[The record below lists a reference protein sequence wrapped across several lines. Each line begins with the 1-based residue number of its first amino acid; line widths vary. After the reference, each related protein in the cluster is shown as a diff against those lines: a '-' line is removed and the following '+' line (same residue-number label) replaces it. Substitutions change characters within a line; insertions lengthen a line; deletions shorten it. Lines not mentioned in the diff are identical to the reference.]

1 MTIASMY
8 LSRIL
13 EFMIKTWK
21 NIVFIFASIA
31 ISTNIFGKIELIDRV
46 VAVVDSGV
54 IMESQLNA
62 RVEEILI
69 RLKSDKAELPPLN
82 LLEEQVL
89 DRLIIEEIQLQIAER
104 AGIKIS
110 DSELNQTLSRVS
122 AQNNLSL
129 DDFRIK
135 LEEEGTSYKSFRD
148 TIRKELI
155 IQRVQRGKVGAKID
169 ISEQE
174 LENFINSEEGK
185 TQLAEQYN
193 VQHILLSVKS
203 GLTEEEVGE
212 IQNNANSLIERL
224 NNGESFEK
232 LAASYSSGQN
242 ALEGGFLGWRT
253 SAELPSLFAQ
263 VVSEL
268 KVGEVAQ
275 PVRSG
280 AGFHIL
286 KLTDKRGNTVKFL
299 DQTLARH
306 ILVQPS
312 EIRTEKQTEE
322 LINDIYTRL
331 EDGED
336 FKQLARQFSEDPGS
350 KMDGGE
356 LGWSNPGDYD
366 PAFETTLN
374 ATKIG
379 QVSQPVKSSFGWHII
394 EVMDRRN
401 EDVSQEEQ
409 KNRAY
414 QIIFKRKFEQELQS
428 TLIELRAEAYVDIK
442 LTS

>member
-1 MTIASMY
+1 MNQLNILKTSFWTKKNFFVLLVSLLASM
-8 LSRIL
+8 
-13 EFMIKTWK
+13 
-21 NIVFIFASIA
+21 
-31 ISTNIFGKIELIDRV
+31 NIFSKIELIDRV

-54 IMESQLNA
+54 IMESQLNS

-69 RLKSDKAELPPLN
+69 RLKSDTTELPPIN

-89 DRLIIEEIQLQIAER
+89 DRLIIEEIQLQLADR

-122 AQNNLSL
+122 SQNNLSL
-129 DDFRIK
+129 EDFRLK
-135 LEEEGTSYKSFRD
+135 LEAEGTSYKSFRD
-148 TIRKELI
+148 TIKKELI
-155 IQRVQRGKVGAKID
+155 IQRVQRGRVGGKVD

-174 LENFINSEEGK
+174 IENFINSEEGK
-185 TQLAEQYN
+185 SQLAEQYN

-203 GLTEEEVGE
+203 GLTEQQIEEIKDE
-212 IQNNANSLIERL
+212 ANNLITRL
-224 NNGESFEK
+224 EGDESFEK
-232 LAASYSSGQN
+232 LATAYSSGQE

-253 SAELPSLFAQ
+253 SAELPSLFAD
-263 VVSEL
+263 VVTEL

-275 PVRSG
+275 PLRSG

-312 EIRTEKQTEE
+312 EIRTENQAEE
-322 LINDIYTRL
+322 LINDIYERL
-331 EDGED
+331 TNGED

-366 PAFETTLN
+366 PIFEQTLN
-374 ATKIG
+374 ATEIGKI
-379 QVSQPVKSSFGWHII
+379 SEPVQSSFGWHII
-394 EVMDRRN
+394 EAMDRRN

-442 LTS
+442 LTT

>member
-1 MTIASMY
+1 MY
-8 LSRIL
+8 LIKKLQTLIFGKKSIL
-13 EFMIKTWK
+13 FFLCSF
-21 NIVFIFASIA
+21 V
-31 ISTNIFGKIELIDRV
+31 ISTNIYSKIELIDRV

-54 IMESQLNA
+54 IMESQLNT
-62 RVEEILI
+62 RVEEILF

-89 DRLIIEEIQLQIAER
+89 DRLIIEEIQLQLAER
-104 AGIKIS
+104 AGVKIS

-129 DDFRIK
+129 EDFRIK
-135 LEEEGTSYKSFRD
+135 LEEDGTSYKAFRD

-155 IQRVQRGKVGAKID
+155 IQRVQRGRVGSKVD

-174 LENFINSEEGK
+174 IENFINSEEGK
-185 TQLAEQYN
+185 SQLAEQYN

-203 GLTEEEVGE
+203 GSTEQQIEKIRNEV
-212 IQNNANSLIERL
+212 NNLITRL
-224 NNGESFEK
+224 KGDESFEK
-232 LAASYSSGQN
+232 LAASYSSGQE

-253 SAELPSLFAQ
+253 SAELPSLFAN
-263 VVSEL
+263 VVTEL

-275 PVRSG
+275 PLRSG

-312 EIRTEKQTEE
+312 EIRTENQAEE
-322 LINDIYTRL
+322 LIYEIYERL
-331 EDGED
+331 TNGED

-366 PAFETTLN
+366 PVFEKTLN
-374 ATKIG
+374 ATEIGKI
-379 QVSQPVKSSFGWHII
+379 SEPVQSSFGWHII
-394 EVMDRRN
+394 EAMDRRN

-442 LTS
+442 LTT

>member
-1 MTIASMY
+1 MDLTKK
-8 LSRIL
+8 LL
-13 EFMIKTWK
+13 IKISIK
-21 NIVFIFASIA
+21 KRIVFILLGFL
-31 ISTNIFGKIELIDRV
+31 ISTNTYTKIELIDRV

-54 IMESQLNA
+54 IMESQLNS
-62 RVEEILI
+62 RVEEILT
-69 RLKSDKAELPPLN
+69 RLKNDKAELPPLN

-89 DRLIIEEIQLQIAER
+89 DRLIIEEIQLQLADR

-122 AQNNLSL
+122 SQNNLSL
-129 DDFRIK
+129 EEFRLK
-135 LEEEGTSYKSFRD
+135 LEAEGTSYKSFRD
-148 TIRKELI
+148 TIKKELI

-174 LENFINSEEGK
+174 LENFINSEEGR

-203 GLTEEEVGE
+203 GLSE
-212 IQNNANSLIERL
+212 IEIEAIENEAVSLLERL
-224 NNGESFEK
+224 ENGESFEK
-232 LAASYSSGQN
+232 LAASYSAGQK

-253 SAELPSLFAQ
+253 SAELPSLFAE
-263 VVSEL
+263 VVSGL
-268 KVGEVAQ
+268 TVGEVAQ

-312 EIRTEKQTEE
+312 EIRTENQAEV
-322 LINDIYTRL
+322 LINDIYKRL
-331 EDGED
+331 KEGED

-366 PAFETTLN
+366 PAFEMTLN
-374 ATKIG
+374 ATEIG
-379 QVSQPVKSSFGWHII
+379 QLSEPVKSSFGWHII

-414 QIIFKRKFEQELQS
+414 QIIFKRKFDQELQS

>member
-1 MTIASMY
+1 MDLTK
-8 LSRIL
+8 IL
-13 EFMIKTWK
+13 LIKISIK
-21 NIVFIFASIA
+21 KRIVFILLGFL
-31 ISTNIFGKIELIDRV
+31 ISTNTYTKIELIDRV

-54 IMESQLNA
+54 IMESQLNS

-69 RLKSDKAELPPLN
+69 RLKNDKAELPPLN

-89 DRLIIEEIQLQIAER
+89 DRLIIEEIQLQLADR

-122 AQNNLSL
+122 SQNNLSL
-129 DDFRIK
+129 EEFRLK
-135 LEEEGTSYKSFRD
+135 LEAEGTSYKSFRD
-148 TIRKELI
+148 TIKKELI

-174 LENFINSEEGK
+174 LENFINSEEGR

-203 GLTEEEVGE
+203 GLSE
-212 IQNNANSLIERL
+212 IEIEAIENEAVSLLERL
-224 NNGESFEK
+224 ENGESFEK
-232 LAASYSSGQN
+232 LAASYSAGQK

-253 SAELPSLFAQ
+253 SAELPSLFAE
-263 VVSEL
+263 VVSGL
-268 KVGEVAQ
+268 TVGEVAQ

-286 KLTDKRGNTVKFL
+286 KLTEKRGNTVKFL

-312 EIRTEKQTEE
+312 EIRTENQAEM
-322 LINDIYTRL
+322 LINDIYKRL
-331 EDGED
+331 KEGED

-366 PAFETTLN
+366 PAFEMTLN
-374 ATKIG
+374 ATEIG
-379 QVSQPVKSSFGWHII
+379 QLSEPIKSSFGWHII

-414 QIIFKRKFEQELQS
+414 QIIFKRKFDQELQS

>member
-1 MTIASMY
+1 MNQLNIIKTSFWTKKNFFVLLVSLLASM
-8 LSRIL
+8 
-13 EFMIKTWK
+13 
-21 NIVFIFASIA
+21 
-31 ISTNIFGKIELIDRV
+31 NIFSKIELIDRV

-54 IMESQLNA
+54 IMESQLNS

-69 RLKSDKAELPPLN
+69 RLKSDTTELPPIN

-89 DRLIIEEIQLQIAER
+89 DRLIIEEIQLQLADR

-122 AQNNLSL
+122 SQNNLSL
-129 DDFRIK
+129 EDFRLK
-135 LEEEGTSYKSFRD
+135 LEAEGTSYKSFRD
-148 TIRKELI
+148 TIKKELI
-155 IQRVQRGKVGAKID
+155 IQRVQRGRVGGKVD

-174 LENFINSEEGK
+174 IENFINSEEGK
-185 TQLAEQYN
+185 SQLAEQYN

-203 GLTEEEVGE
+203 GLTEQQIEEIKDE
-212 IQNNANSLIERL
+212 ANNLITRL
-224 NNGESFEK
+224 EGDESFEK
-232 LAASYSSGQN
+232 LATSYSSGQK

-253 SAELPSLFAQ
+253 SSELPSLFAD
-263 VVSEL
+263 VVTEL

-275 PVRSG
+275 PLRSG

-312 EIRTEKQTEE
+312 EIRTENQAEE
-322 LINDIYTRL
+322 LINDIYERL
-331 EDGED
+331 TNGED

-366 PAFETTLN
+366 PIFEKTLN
-374 ATKIG
+374 ATEIGKI
-379 QVSQPVKSSFGWHII
+379 SEPVQSSFGWHII
-394 EVMDRRN
+394 EAMDRRN

-442 LTS
+442 LTT

>member
-1 MTIASMY
+1 MRFY
-8 LSRIL
+8 
-13 EFMIKTWK
+13 KG
-21 NIVFIFASIA
+21 FIFLPLGLLLSL
-31 ISTNIFGKIELIDRV
+31 NIFSKIELIDRV

-62 RVEEILI
+62 RVEDILL
-69 RLKSDKAELPPLN
+69 RLKDNKAELPPLN

-89 DRLIIEEIQLQIAER
+89 ERLIIEEIQMQIADR

-110 DSELNQTLSRVS
+110 DSELNQTLSSVS
-122 AQNNLSL
+122 SQNNLSL
-129 DDFRIK
+129 EEFRIK
-135 LEEEGTSYKSFRD
+135 LEAEGTSYRAFRD
-148 TIRKELI
+148 SVRKELI
-155 IQRVQRGKVGAKID
+155 IQRVQRGKVGAKVD

-174 LENFINSEEGK
+174 LENFINSEEGR

-193 VQHILLSVKS
+193 VQNILLSIKS
-203 GLTEEEVGE
+203 GSTEQE
-212 IQNNANSLIERL
+212 IKDVENDAYSLLERIK
-224 NNGESFEK
+224 NGESFEK

-242 ALEGGFLGWRT
+242 ALNGGSLGWRT
-253 SAELPSLFAQ
+253 SAELPSLFAE
-263 VVSEL
+263 VVSEME
-268 KVGEVAQ
+268 VGEISS

-280 AGFHIL
+280 AGFHVL
-286 KLTDKRGNTVKFL
+286 KLAEKRGNTVKFL

-312 EIRTEKQTEE
+312 EIRTEKQAED
-322 LINDIYTRL
+322 LINDIYDRL
-331 EDGED
+331 NQGED

-366 PAFETTLN
+366 PIFESTLN

-379 QVSQPVKSSFGWHII
+379 SLSKPVKSSFGWHII

-401 EDVSQEEQ
+401 EDVSEEEQ

-442 LTS
+442 LNS

>member
-1 MTIASMY
+1 MDLTKK
-8 LSRIL
+8 LL
-13 EFMIKTWK
+13 IKNSIK
-21 NIVFIFASIA
+21 KRIVFILLGFL
-31 ISTNIFGKIELIDRV
+31 ISTNTYTKIELIDRV

-54 IMESQLNA
+54 IMESQLNS

-69 RLKSDKAELPPLN
+69 RLKNDKAELPPLN

-89 DRLIIEEIQLQIAER
+89 DRLIIEEIQLQLADR

-122 AQNNLSL
+122 SQNNLSL
-129 DDFRIK
+129 EEFRLK
-135 LEEEGTSYKSFRD
+135 LEAEGTSYKSFRD
-148 TIRKELI
+148 TIKKELI

-174 LENFINSEEGK
+174 LENFINSEEGR

-203 GLTEEEVGE
+203 GLSE
-212 IQNNANSLIERL
+212 IEIEAIENEAVSLLERL
-224 NNGESFEK
+224 ENGESFEK
-232 LAASYSSGQN
+232 LAASYSAGQK

-253 SAELPSLFAQ
+253 SAELPSLFAE
-263 VVSEL
+263 VVSGL
-268 KVGEVAQ
+268 TVGEVAQ

-312 EIRTEKQTEE
+312 EIRTENQAEV
-322 LINDIYTRL
+322 LINDIYKRL
-331 EDGED
+331 KEGED

-366 PAFETTLN
+366 PAFEMTLN
-374 ATKIG
+374 ATEIG
-379 QVSQPVKSSFGWHII
+379 QLSEPIKSSFGWHII

-414 QIIFKRKFEQELQS
+414 QIIFKRKFDQELQS

>member
-1 MTIASMY
+1 MY
-8 LSRIL
+8 LTKKLFIKISIKKRI
-13 EFMIKTWK
+13 I
-21 NIVFIFASIA
+21 FILLGFL
-31 ISTNIFGKIELIDRV
+31 ISTNTYTKIELIDRV

-54 IMESQLNA
+54 IMESQLNS

-69 RLKSDKAELPPLN
+69 RLKNDKAELPPLN

-89 DRLIIEEIQLQIAER
+89 DRLIIEEIQLQLADR

-122 AQNNLSL
+122 SQNNLSL
-129 DDFRIK
+129 EEFRLK
-135 LEEEGTSYKSFRD
+135 LEAEGTSYKSFRD
-148 TIRKELI
+148 TIKKELI

-174 LENFINSEEGK
+174 LENFINSEEGR

-203 GLTEEEVGE
+203 GLSE
-212 IQNNANSLIERL
+212 IEIEAIENEAVSLLERL
-224 NNGESFEK
+224 ENGESFEK
-232 LAASYSSGQN
+232 LAASYSAGQK

-253 SAELPSLFAQ
+253 SAELPSLFAE
-263 VVSEL
+263 VVSGL
-268 KVGEVAQ
+268 TVGEVAQ

-312 EIRTEKQTEE
+312 EIRTENQAEV
-322 LINDIYTRL
+322 LINDIYKRL
-331 EDGED
+331 KKGED

-366 PAFETTLN
+366 PAFEMTLN
-374 ATKIG
+374 ATEIG
-379 QVSQPVKSSFGWHII
+379 QLSEPIKSSFGWHII

-414 QIIFKRKFEQELQS
+414 QIIFKRKFDQELQS

>member
-1 MTIASMY
+1 MDLTK
-8 LSRIL
+8 IL
-13 EFMIKTWK
+13 LIMISIKKRT
-21 NIVFIFASIA
+21 VFILLGFLV
-31 ISTNIFGKIELIDRV
+31 STNTYTKIELIDRV

-54 IMESQLNA
+54 IMESQLNS

-69 RLKSDKAELPPLN
+69 RLKNDKAELPPLN

-89 DRLIIEEIQLQIAER
+89 DRLIIEEIQLQLADR

-122 AQNNLSL
+122 SQNNLSL
-129 DDFRIK
+129 EEFRLK
-135 LEEEGTSYKSFRD
+135 LEAEGTSYKSFRD
-148 TIRKELI
+148 TIKKELI

-174 LENFINSEEGK
+174 LENFINSEEGR

-203 GLTEEEVGE
+203 GLSE
-212 IQNNANSLIERL
+212 IEIEAIENEAVSLLERL
-224 NNGESFEK
+224 ENGESFEK
-232 LAASYSSGQN
+232 LAASYSAGQK

-253 SAELPSLFAQ
+253 SAELPSLFAE
-263 VVSEL
+263 VVSGL
-268 KVGEVAQ
+268 TVGEVAQ

-286 KLTDKRGNTVKFL
+286 KLTEKRGNTVKFL

-312 EIRTEKQTEE
+312 EIRTENQAEM
-322 LINDIYTRL
+322 LINDIYKRL
-331 EDGED
+331 KEGED

-366 PAFETTLN
+366 PAFEMTLN
-374 ATKIG
+374 ATEIG
-379 QVSQPVKSSFGWHII
+379 QLSEPVKSSFGWHII

-414 QIIFKRKFEQELQS
+414 QIIFKRKFDQELQS

>member
-1 MTIASMY
+1 MKIKFSIK
-8 LSRIL
+8 SINH
-13 EFMIKTWK
+13 IKTFPFLTACCLLLSL
-21 NIVFIFASIA
+21 NIHS
-31 ISTNIFGKIELIDRV
+31 KIELLDRV

-54 IMESQLNA
+54 IMESQLNS
-62 RVEEILI
+62 RVEEILQRI
-69 RLKSDKAELPPLN
+69 QNDNAELPPLN
-82 LLEEQVL
+82 LIEEQVL
-89 DRLIIEEIQLQIAER
+89 DRLIIEEIQLQIADR

-110 DSELNQTLSRVS
+110 DSELNQTLARVA
-122 AQNNLSL
+122 AQNSLSL
-129 DDFRIK
+129 EEFRIK
-135 LEEEGTSYKSFRD
+135 LEGEGTSYRSFRD

-174 LENFINSEEGK
+174 IENFINSEEGK

-203 GLTEEEVGE
+203 GSTEKEIEEIEV
-212 IQNNANSLIERL
+212 NANSLISRL
-224 NNGESFEK
+224 NDGENFEK
-232 LAASYSSGQN
+232 LAASFSAGQN
-242 ALEGGFLGWRT
+242 ALEGGYLGWRT
-253 SAELPSLFAQ
+253 EAELPSLFAE
-263 VVSEL
+263 VVTEL
-268 KVGEVAQ
+268 KVGEIAS
-275 PVRSG
+275 PLRSG

-286 KLTDKRGNTVKFL
+286 KLIDKRGNTVKFM

-312 EIRTEKQTEE
+312 EIRTENQAEE
-322 LINDIYTRL
+322 LINTIYERL
-331 EDGED
+331 TSGED
-336 FKQLARQFSEDPGS
+336 FKQLARQYSEDPGT

-366 PAFETTLN
+366 PAFEQTLN

-379 QVSQPVKSSFGWHII
+379 ELSKPVKSSFGWHVI

-409 KNRAY
+409 KDRAFR
-414 QIIFKRKFEQELQS
+414 IIFDRKFEQELQS

-442 LTS
+442 LNS

>member
-1 MTIASMY
+1 MDLTKK
-8 LSRIL
+8 LL
-13 EFMIKTWK
+13 IKISIK
-21 NIVFIFASIA
+21 KRIVFILLGFL
-31 ISTNIFGKIELIDRV
+31 ISTNTYTKIELIDRV

-54 IMESQLNA
+54 IMESQLNS

-69 RLKSDKAELPPLN
+69 RLKNDKAELPPLN

-89 DRLIIEEIQLQIAER
+89 DRLIIEEIQLQLADR

-122 AQNNLSL
+122 SQNNLSL
-129 DDFRIK
+129 EEFRLK
-135 LEEEGTSYKSFRD
+135 LEAEGTSYKSFRD
-148 TIRKELI
+148 TIKKELI

-174 LENFINSEEGK
+174 LENFINSEEGR

-203 GLTEEEVGE
+203 GLSE
-212 IQNNANSLIERL
+212 IEIEAIENEAVSLLERL
-224 NNGESFEK
+224 ENGESFEK
-232 LAASYSSGQN
+232 LAASYSAGQK

-253 SAELPSLFAQ
+253 SAELPSLFAE
-263 VVSEL
+263 VVSGL
-268 KVGEVAQ
+268 TVGEVAQ

-286 KLTDKRGNTVKFL
+286 KLTEKRGNTVKFL

-312 EIRTEKQTEE
+312 EIRTENQAEI
-322 LINDIYTRL
+322 LINDIFKRL
-331 EDGED
+331 KEGED

-366 PAFETTLN
+366 PAFEMTLN
-374 ATKIG
+374 ATEIG
-379 QVSQPVKSSFGWHII
+379 QLSEPVKSSFGWHII

-414 QIIFKRKFEQELQS
+414 QIIFKRKFDQELQS

>member
-1 MTIASMY
+1 MDLTK
-8 LSRIL
+8 IL
-13 EFMIKTWK
+13 LIKISIK
-21 NIVFIFASIA
+21 KRIVFILLGFL
-31 ISTNIFGKIELIDRV
+31 ISTNTYTKIELIDRV

-54 IMESQLNA
+54 IMESQLNS

-69 RLKSDKAELPPLN
+69 RLKNDKAELPPLN

-89 DRLIIEEIQLQIAER
+89 DRLIIEEIQLQLADR

-122 AQNNLSL
+122 SQNNLSL
-129 DDFRIK
+129 EEFRLK
-135 LEEEGTSYKSFRD
+135 LEAEGTSYKSFRD
-148 TIRKELI
+148 TIKKELI

-174 LENFINSEEGK
+174 LENFINSEEGR

-203 GLTEEEVGE
+203 GLSE
-212 IQNNANSLIERL
+212 IEIEAIENEAVSLLERL
-224 NNGESFEK
+224 ENGESFEK
-232 LAASYSSGQN
+232 LAASYSAGQK

-253 SAELPSLFAQ
+253 SAELPSLFAE
-263 VVSEL
+263 VVSGL
-268 KVGEVAQ
+268 TVGEVAQ

-286 KLTDKRGNTVKFL
+286 KLTEKRGNTVKFL

-312 EIRTEKQTEE
+312 EIRTENQAEI
-322 LINDIYTRL
+322 LINDIFKRL
-331 EDGED
+331 KEGED

-366 PAFETTLN
+366 PAFEMTLN
-374 ATKIG
+374 ATEIG
-379 QVSQPVKSSFGWHII
+379 QLSEPVKSSFGWHII

-414 QIIFKRKFEQELQS
+414 QIIFKRKFDQELQS

>member
-1 MTIASMY
+1 MDLTKK
-8 LSRIL
+8 LL
-13 EFMIKTWK
+13 IKISIK
-21 NIVFIFASIA
+21 KRIVFILLGFL
-31 ISTNIFGKIELIDRV
+31 ISTNIYTKIELIDRV

-54 IMESQLNA
+54 IMESQLNS

-69 RLKSDKAELPPLN
+69 RLKNDKAELPPLN

-89 DRLIIEEIQLQIAER
+89 DRLIIEEIQLQLADR

-122 AQNNLSL
+122 SQNNLSL
-129 DDFRIK
+129 EEFRLK
-135 LEEEGTSYKSFRD
+135 LEAEGTSYKSFRD
-148 TIRKELI
+148 TIKKELI

-174 LENFINSEEGK
+174 LENFINSEEGR

-203 GLTEEEVGE
+203 GLSE
-212 IQNNANSLIERL
+212 IEIEAIENEAVSLLERL
-224 NNGESFEK
+224 ENGESFEK
-232 LAASYSSGQN
+232 LAASYSAGQK

-253 SAELPSLFAQ
+253 SAELPSLFAE
-263 VVSEL
+263 VVSGL
-268 KVGEVAQ
+268 TVGEVAQ

-286 KLTDKRGNTVKFL
+286 KLTEKRGNTVKFL

-312 EIRTEKQTEE
+312 EIRTENQAEV
-322 LINDIYTRL
+322 LINDIYKRL
-331 EDGED
+331 KEGED

-366 PAFETTLN
+366 PAFEMTLN
-374 ATKIG
+374 ATEIG
-379 QVSQPVKSSFGWHII
+379 QLSEPIKSSFGWHII

-414 QIIFKRKFEQELQS
+414 QIIFKRKFDQELQS

>member
-1 MTIASMY
+1 MDLTKK
-8 LSRIL
+8 LL
-13 EFMIKTWK
+13 IKISIK
-21 NIVFIFASIA
+21 KRIVFILLGFL
-31 ISTNIFGKIELIDRV
+31 ISTNTYTKIELIDRV

-54 IMESQLNA
+54 IMESQLNS

-69 RLKSDKAELPPLN
+69 RLKNDKAELPPLN

-89 DRLIIEEIQLQIAER
+89 DRLIIEEIQLQLADR

-122 AQNNLSL
+122 SQNNLSL
-129 DDFRIK
+129 EEFRLK
-135 LEEEGTSYKSFRD
+135 LEAEGTSYKSFRD
-148 TIRKELI
+148 TIKKELI

-174 LENFINSEEGK
+174 LENFINSEEGR

-203 GLTEEEVGE
+203 GLSE
-212 IQNNANSLIERL
+212 IEIEAIEDEAVSLLERL
-224 NNGESFEK
+224 ENGESFEK
-232 LAASYSSGQN
+232 LAASYSAGQK

-253 SAELPSLFAQ
+253 SAELPSLFAE
-263 VVSEL
+263 VVSGL
-268 KVGEVAQ
+268 TVGEVAQ

-306 ILVQPS
+306 ILIQPS
-312 EIRTEKQTEE
+312 EIRTENQAEV
-322 LINDIYTRL
+322 LINDIYKRL
-331 EDGED
+331 KEGED

-366 PAFETTLN
+366 PAFEMTLN
-374 ATKIG
+374 ATEIG
-379 QVSQPVKSSFGWHII
+379 QLSEPIKSSFGWHII

-414 QIIFKRKFEQELQS
+414 QIIFKRKFDQELQS

>member
-1 MTIASMY
+1 MNS
-8 LSRIL
+8 
-13 EFMIKTWK
+13 IKSIFP
-21 NIVFIFASIA
+21 NIRSYKGFIFLPLGLLLSL
-31 ISTNIFGKIELIDRV
+31 NIFSKIELIDRV

-62 RVEEILI
+62 RVEDILL
-69 RLKSDKAELPPLN
+69 RLKDNKAELPPLN

-89 DRLIIEEIQLQIAER
+89 ERLIIEEIQMQIADR

-110 DSELNQTLSRVS
+110 DSELNQTLSSVS
-122 AQNNLSL
+122 SQNNLSL
-129 DDFRIK
+129 EEFRIK
-135 LEEEGTSYKSFRD
+135 LEAEGTSYKAFRD
-148 TIRKELI
+148 SVRKELI
-155 IQRVQRGKVGAKID
+155 IQRVQRGKVGAKVD

-174 LENFINSEEGK
+174 LENFINSEEGR

-193 VQHILLSVKS
+193 VQNILLSIKS
-203 GLTEEEVGE
+203 GSTEQE
-212 IQNNANSLIERL
+212 IKDVENDAYSLLERIK
-224 NNGESFEK
+224 NGESFEK

-242 ALEGGFLGWRT
+242 ALNGGSLGWRT
-253 SAELPSLFAQ
+253 SAELPSLFAE
-263 VVSEL
+263 VVSEME
-268 KVGEVAQ
+268 VGEISN

-280 AGFHIL
+280 AGFHVL
-286 KLTDKRGNTVKFL
+286 KLAEKRGNTVKFL

-312 EIRTEKQTEE
+312 EIRTEKQAED
-322 LINDIYTRL
+322 LINDIYDRL
-331 EDGED
+331 NQGED

-366 PAFETTLN
+366 PIFESTLN

-379 QVSQPVKSSFGWHII
+379 SLSNPVKSSFGWHII

-401 EDVSQEEQ
+401 EDVSEEEQ

-442 LTS
+442 LNS

>member
-1 MTIASMY
+1 MNQ
-8 LSRIL
+8 LNIL
-13 EFMIKTWK
+13 KTSFWTKK
-21 NIVFIFASIA
+21 NFFVLLVSLLASI
-31 ISTNIFGKIELIDRV
+31 NIYSKIELIDRV

-54 IMESQLNA
+54 IMESQLNS

-69 RLKSDKAELPPLN
+69 RLKSDTTELPPIN

-89 DRLIIEEIQLQIAER
+89 DRLIIEEIQLQLADR

-122 AQNNLSL
+122 SQNNLSL
-129 DDFRIK
+129 DDFRLK
-135 LEEEGTSYKSFRD
+135 LEAEGTSYKSFRD
-148 TIRKELI
+148 TIKKELI
-155 IQRVQRGKVGAKID
+155 IQRVQRGRVGGRVD

-174 LENFINSEEGK
+174 IENFINSEEGK
-185 TQLAEQYN
+185 SQLAEQYN

-203 GLTEEEVGE
+203 GSTEQQIEKIRNEA
-212 IQNNANSLIERL
+212 NNLITRL
-224 NNGESFEK
+224 EGDESFEK
-232 LAASYSSGQN
+232 LAASYSSGQE

-253 SAELPSLFAQ
+253 SAELPSLFAN
-263 VVSEL
+263 VVTEL

-275 PVRSG
+275 PLRSG

-312 EIRTEKQTEE
+312 EIRTENQAEE
-322 LINDIYTRL
+322 LINEIYERL
-331 EDGED
+331 TNGED

-366 PAFETTLN
+366 PVFEKTLN
-374 ATKIG
+374 ATEIGKI
-379 QVSQPVKSSFGWHII
+379 SEPVQSSFGWHII
-394 EVMDRRN
+394 EAMDRRN

-442 LTS
+442 LTT

>member
-1 MTIASMY
+1 MKIKFSPKSINQIKISSLLATFCLL
-8 LSRIL
+8 LSL
-13 EFMIKTWK
+13 
-21 NIVFIFASIA
+21 NVHS
-31 ISTNIFGKIELIDRV
+31 KIELLDRV

-54 IMESQLNA
+54 IMESQLNS
-62 RVEEILI
+62 RVEEILQ
-69 RLKSDKAELPPLN
+69 RLKNDNAELPPLN
-82 LLEEQVL
+82 LIEEQVL
-89 DRLIIEEIQLQIAER
+89 DRLIIEEIQLQIADR

-110 DSELNQTLSRVS
+110 DSELNQTLARVS

-129 DDFRIK
+129 EEFRIK
-135 LEEEGTSYKSFRD
+135 LEGEGTSYRSFRD

-174 LENFINSEEGK
+174 IENFINSEEGK

-203 GLTEEEVGE
+203 GSTEKEIEEIEV
-212 IQNNANSLIERL
+212 NANSLISRL
-224 NNGESFEK
+224 NDGENFEK
-232 LAASYSSGQN
+232 LAASFSAGQN
-242 ALEGGFLGWRT
+242 ALEGGYLGWRT
-253 SAELPSLFAQ
+253 EAELPSLFAE
-263 VVSEL
+263 VVTGL
-268 KVGEVAQ
+268 KVGEIAS
-275 PVRSG
+275 PLRSG

-286 KLTDKRGNTVKFL
+286 KLIDKRGNTVKFL

-312 EIRTEKQTEE
+312 EIRTENQAEE
-322 LINDIYTRL
+322 LINTIYERLTR
-331 EDGED
+331 GED
-336 FKQLARQFSEDPGS
+336 FKQLARQYSEDPGT

-366 PAFETTLN
+366 PAFEQTLN

-379 QVSQPVKSSFGWHII
+379 ELSKPVKSSFGWHVI

-409 KNRAY
+409 K
-414 QIIFKRKFEQELQS
+414 
-428 TLIELRAEAYVDIK
+428 D
-442 LTS
+442 